1 MWGEEERAS
10 KKCEKNKEGGGVFKN
25 GEERK
30 ERKERKAERMWEGEM
45 REKDVGENVNENENE
60 NKNKKQSKTFSTR
73 ASHVVTHR
81 TTSLARIILTSE
93 IGRDRVFYD

>member
-1 MWGEEERAS
+1 MRGRRVWGEEERAS
-10 KKCEKNKEGGGVFKN
+10 KKCEKNKERERRGGFKN

-30 ERKERKAERMWEGEM
+30 AERMWAGEM
-45 REKDVGENVNENENE
+45 REKDVGENVNVNV

-93 IGRDRVFYD
+93 IGRDRVYYD